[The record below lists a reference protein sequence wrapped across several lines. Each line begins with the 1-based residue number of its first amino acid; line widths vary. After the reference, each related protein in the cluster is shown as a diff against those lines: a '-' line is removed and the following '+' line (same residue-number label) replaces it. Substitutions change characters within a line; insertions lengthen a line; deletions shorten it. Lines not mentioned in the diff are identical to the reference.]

1 MIHKI
6 YDKISMLLIWVCG
19 VLICGVVVLVIANI
33 IMRTLFNAPIKG
45 TVEYVQYLVL
55 FIAVMV
61 IGRTCFED
69 KHIYITILTERLP
82 EKPRR
87 IIYAIGRF
95 ICTVVL
101 ALMCYQ
107 MYKNIPANMKRVTE
121 TIKLPYYLVFVFMGI
136 GMTLA
141 AISFALQ
148 GYFYLT
154 ETDDKKEG
162 KEENA

>member
-33 IMRTLFNAPIKG
+33 IMRTLFSSPIKG

-69 KHIYITILTERLP
+69 KHIYITILTERIP
-82 EKPRR
+82 QKPRLV
-87 IIYAIGRF
+87 IYAIGRF
-95 ICTVVL
+95 ICAAVL
-101 ALMCYQ
+101 CLMCYQ
-107 MYKNIPANMKRVTE
+107 MYKNIPANLKRVTE
-121 TIKLPYYLVFVFMGI
+121 TIKLPYYLVFVVMGI

-148 GYFYLT
+148 GCFYL
-154 ETDDKKEG
+154 EKLGDKKEE
-162 KEENA
+162 KEASV